1 MEEFQ
6 MAQPEDEKTIA
17 GWYAL
22 DVELETLAR
31 EAVEYA
37 LMEAGSL
44 GTETN
49 DAAGK
54 LLRVTGYF
62 DNAPERERVRAELA
76 TALRIYDVSSSAVRD
91 MNVRRV
97 ENRDSLAGGEHK
109 VRPVAAGCV
118 FIYSRRHQYGTFHS
132 SLCSCRARGM
142 AHATASAMTK

>member
-76 TALRIYDVSSSAVRD
+76 TALRIYEVSSSAVRD
-91 MNVRRV
+91 MKVRRV
-97 ENRDSLAGGEHK
+97 ENRDWL
-109 VRPVAAGCV
+109 
-118 FIYSRRHQYGTFHS
+118 
-132 SLCSCRARGM
+132 ARGRENGGP
-142 AHATASAMTK
+142 AGASGPIIVTRASEH